1 MRVVT
6 FDIETKNI
14 FQDVG
19 SSDPAAL
26 DVSVVGVHDS
36 ESGEYTGF
44 LEKDFAKMWPL
55 FETADAIVSFNGEH
69 FDIPILNKYYHGDLS
84 KIKSIDLMVA
94 VQKSLGRRIKL
105 DTLAE
110 ATLGK
115 KKSGNGLEAV
125 TWWRNG
131 EVEKVMRYCLDD
143 VRVTRELYEYIR
155 DNKSVKYRDQGVIKE
170 LPIDTAGWDDAPK
183 SAMNFSLPF

>member
-1 MRVVT
+1 MRIIT

-55 FETADAIVSFNGEH
+55 FEHADALVSFNGDH
-69 FDIPILNKYYHGDLS
+69 FDIPIMNKYYHGDLS
-84 KIKSIDLMVA
+84 KMKSIDLMVA

-131 EVEKVMRYCLDD
+131 EVEKVMKYCLDD
-143 VRVTRELYEYIR
+143 VRVTRELYEYMR
-155 DNKSVKYRDQGVIKE
+155 DNKSVKYRDLGVIKE
-170 LPIDTAGWDDAPK
+170 LKIDTSGWDDAPK
-183 SAMNFSLPF
+183 AAMNFSLPF